1 MDLVSRDRAAATEDL
16 KEINERYD
24 TQLDHVNEI
33 RDAIQRLIDM
43 PDLNLYP
50 DSDSEQVQSKA
61 DAAFFRDKST

>member
-50 DSDSEQVQSKA
+50 DSD
-61 DAAFFRDKST
+61 